1 MPLQKLT
8 SQYINQHNL
17 CTVNHTVLLAI
28 SGGVDSMVLLH
39 ILQTLGYSVAVAHCN
54 YQLRGN
60 ASDADEALVTQYCKE
75 NNITIFTKKMDTA
88 TYMAEHKI
96 GLQEAARTLRYSW
109 FATIINPTTNLPYQ
123 YIATAHHANDNVE
136 TVLMNICKGTGIAGL
151 RGILPKQTNI
161 IRPLLYATKAQIEAY
176 STTHN
181 IQYLTD
187 ASNATNKYSRN
198 YMRNQVLPLLAQQYP
213 QIVNNI
219 VQNIDRCTDIE
230 HLYTEIVNNKIK
242 KITEQKGNELHIP
255 LLKLTKEK
263 AYKTLLYEIVK
274 PYNFTTN
281 QLAEIIKLFKANNSS
296 YITSTTHQIIKNR
309 NWLIITTLT
318 TTEANNIIIE
328 ANTNIINFAL
338 GKIEILTTHN
348 LTVINDANTACIDAA
363 LLTFPLLLRPFRK
376 GDYFY
381 PLGLPKKKKIA
392 RFMIDNKLSKTQK
405 ENTWVLENN
414 GLVIWV
420 VGHRIDDRYKVT
432 ANTNAIY
439 LLKLSK
445 F

>member
-8 SQYINQHNL
+8 SQYINLHNL
-17 CTVNHTVLLAI
+17 CTVNHTVLLAV

-39 ILQTLGYSVAVAHCN
+39 ILQSLGYSVAVAHCN

-60 ASDADEALVTQYCKE
+60 ASDADEALVTQYCKY
-75 NNITIFTKKMDTA
+75 NNITFFTKKMDTA

-161 IRPLLYATKAQIEAY
+161 IRPLLYATKAQIETY

-187 ASNATNKYSRN
+187 ASNVTNKYSRN

-230 HLYTEIVNNKIK
+230 HLYNEIVNNKIK

-274 PYNFTTN
+274 PYNFTTT
-281 QLAEIIKLFKANNSS
+281 QLPEIIKLFTANNSS

-328 ANTNIINFAL
+328 ANTNTINFAL

-392 RFMIDNKLSKTQK
+392 RFMIDIKLSKTQK

-414 GLVIWV
+414 GLIIWV